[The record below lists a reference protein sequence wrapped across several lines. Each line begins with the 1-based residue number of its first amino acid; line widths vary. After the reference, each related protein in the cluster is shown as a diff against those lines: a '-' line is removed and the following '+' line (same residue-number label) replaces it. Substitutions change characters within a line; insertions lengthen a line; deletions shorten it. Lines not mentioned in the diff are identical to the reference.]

1 MQSLSVLFTHSPAVF
16 YLSIAVLSLCIG
28 SFLNVVI
35 YRTPLILKRQWTDE
49 CKQFL
54 DSDYQPSNSQKFN
67 LSLPASH
74 CPQCKHT
81 LRWYHN
87 IPLLSWLILK
97 GRCSNCQQP
106 IAIRYPLVELLTM
119 LCSLTVAYVLGPNLS
134 MLAGLGLTWTLIAL
148 TFIDF
153 DSQLLPDFYTIPL
166 AMAGL
171 LLNSW
176 TFYTS
181 PQQAIWGYLIG
192 FMSLWLVYQGFKL
205 FTGKEGMGYGDFK
218 LLAALG
224 AWMGP
229 SMLPLIILLSSSLGA
244 IIGIILL
251 KIHKESQ
258 PFAFGP
264 YIAIAGWIAFL
275 WGEKIMDYYLGYALP

>member
-1 MQSLSVLFTHSPAVF
+1 MQSLVILFTISPTLF
-16 YLSIAVLSLCIG
+16 YLIIAILGLCMG

-35 YRTPLILKRQWTDE
+35 YRTPLILKQRWTHE
-49 CKQFL
+49 CKQYL
-54 DSDYQPSNSQKFN
+54 DPNFQPEPQQKFN

-74 CPQCKHT
+74 CPQCQHK
-81 LRWYHN
+81 LKWYHN
-87 IPLLSWLILK
+87 IPLFSWLILN
-97 GRCSNCQQP
+97 GRCAYCKQS
-106 IAIRYPLVELLTM
+106 IALRYPLVELISMCCTVI
-119 LCSLTVAYVLGPNLS
+119 VAYVYGPSLE
-134 MLAGLGLTWTLIAL
+134 MLAGFGLTWTLIAL

-153 DSQLLPDFYTIPL
+153 DSQFLPDSYTIPL

-176 TFYTS
+176 SLYTS

-192 FMSLWLVYQGFKL
+192 FLSLWLVYQGFKY

-229 SMLPLIILLSSSLGA
+229 SMLALIILLSSSLGA

-264 YIAIAGWIAFL
+264 YLAIAGWIAFL
-275 WGEKIMDYYLGYALP
+275 WGEKIMDYYWGYALP